1 MNEFAKLIS
10 YLFHSRTQTHI
21 FHLQTDSFAAHMALN
36 GYYDEIVGL
45 IDGLVESYQ
54 GKYGILTNYSNFNML
69 EYKDCEEV
77 IMYFQSLNST
87 VEKLRTIVPQD
98 SYIQNQ
104 IDTVVELITSTM
116 YKLKFLIG

>member
-10 YLFHSRTQTHI
+10 YLFHSRTQAHI

-36 GYYDEIVGL
+36 GYYDGIVDL

-54 GKYGILTNYSNFNML
+54 GKYGILTNYSNFSIL

-77 IMYFQSLNST
+77 IMYFQSLNMT
-87 VEKLRTIVPQD
+87 IEKLRTIAPQD

-104 IDTVVELITSTM
+104 IDTVIELITSTI
-116 YKLKFLIG
+116 YKLKFLK

>member
-36 GYYDEIVGL
+36 GYYDGIVGL

-104 IDTVVELITSTM
+104 IYTVVELITSTM
-116 YKLKFLIG
+116 YKLKFLK

>member
-10 YLFHSRTQTHI
+10 YLLHSRTQAHI
-21 FHLQTDSFAAHMALN
+21 FHLQTDLFATHVALN
-36 GYYDEIVGL
+36 GYYDGIVGL

-87 VEKLRTIVPQD
+87 VEKLRTMIPQD

-104 IDTVVELITSTM
+104 IDTVIELITSTM
-116 YKLKFLIG
+116 YKLKFLK